1 MGIKRYSNQ
10 IDEEVPFNKSAVS
23 LLLVMYGA
31 RSPVQLSFFL
41 YNVLNLIVEF
51 NIIRPLFV
59 DNIIFNI
66 QAAI

>member
-59 DNIIFNI
+59 DNFIFNI

>member
-10 IDEEVPFNKSAVS
+10 IDEEVPFNKSVVS

-59 DNIIFNI
+59 DNFIFNI